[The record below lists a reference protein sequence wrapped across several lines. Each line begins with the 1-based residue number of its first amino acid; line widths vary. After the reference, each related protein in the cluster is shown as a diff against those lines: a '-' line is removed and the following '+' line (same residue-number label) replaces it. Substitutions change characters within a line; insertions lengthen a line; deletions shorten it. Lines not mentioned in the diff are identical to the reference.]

1 MTGRRPPTP
10 AACRRP
16 GVQAAR
22 PRSPASL
29 TRRQA
34 EVLAWLRE
42 TLPTLD
48 HPPTLDEVCA
58 ALGLSSRGSLHKHVQ
73 ALVVAGLIE
82 PMNGRQR
89 GIVLCPEQPAPHQ
102 VVPVLPV
109 RTQGQTLPLLGR
121 VAAGQPIDALED
133 DAVIEVGAGW
143 TGRADHYALTVRGD
157 SMIDEGIHDG
167 DVVVI
172 EHRTSARNGE
182 IVVALIDGE
191 AATLKRIEQ
200 RPGQVVLHPANP
212 AFQPLVFAPARV
224 TIRGVVKGLIR
235 RYG

>member
-1 MTGRRPPTP
+1 
-10 AACRRP
+10 
-16 GVQAAR
+16 VQAAR

-200 RPGQVVLHPANP
+200 RLGQVVLHPANP

>member
-1 MTGRRPPTP
+1 
-10 AACRRP
+10 
-16 GVQAAR
+16 VQATK

-34 EVLAWLRE
+34 QVLAWLRE
-42 TLPTLD
+42 TLPALD

-73 ALVVAGLIE
+73 ALVVAGLVE

-89 GIVLCPEQPAPHQ
+89 GIVLSPGQPASRQ
-102 VVPVLPV
+102 AVPVVPV
-109 RTQGQTLPLLGR
+109 RTQGPTLPLLGR
-121 VAAGQPIDALED
+121 VAAGQPIDALEE

-143 TGRADHYALTVRGD
+143 AGRADHYALTVRGD
-157 SMIDEGIHDG
+157 SMVDEGIHDG
-167 DVVVI
+167 DVVVV

-200 RPGQVVLHPANP
+200 RPGRVVLHPANSSM
-212 AFQPLVFAPARV
+212 QPLVFDPAQV

>member
-1 MTGRRPPTP
+1 M
-10 AACRRP
+10 
-16 GVQAAR
+16 QAAR

-102 VVPVLPV
+102 VVPILPV

>member
-1 MTGRRPPTP
+1 MPQAPP
-10 AACRRP
+10 
-16 GVQAAR
+16 
-22 PRSPASL
+22 SL

-34 EVLAWLRE
+34 QILAWMRD
-42 TLPTLD
+42 TLPAMD

-73 ALVVAGLIE
+73 ALVEAGLVE

-89 GIVLCPEQPAPHQ
+89 GIVLSPARQ
-102 VVPVLPV
+102 ASWRAGSVSSA
-109 RTQGQTLPLLGR
+109 RTHGGTLPLLGR
-121 VAAGQPIDALED
+121 VAAGQPIDALEE

-143 TGRADHYALTVRGD
+143 AGRADYYGLTVRGD
-157 SMIDEGIHDG
+157 SMTDEGIHDG
-167 DVVVI
+167 DVVVV

-200 RPGQVVLHPANP
+200 HPGRVVLHPANSSM
-212 AFQPLVFAPARV
+212 QPLVFDPAQV

>member
-1 MTGRRPPTP
+1 M
-10 AACRRP
+10 
-16 GVQAAR
+16 QATR

-34 EVLAWLRE
+34 QVLAWLRE
-42 TLPTLD
+42 TLPALD

-73 ALVVAGLIE
+73 ALVVAGLVE

-89 GIVLCPEQPAPHQ
+89 GIVLCPGQPASRQ
-102 VVPVLPV
+102 AVPVVPV
-109 RTQGQTLPLLGR
+109 RTQRPTLPLLGR
-121 VAAGQPIDALED
+121 VAAGQPIDALEE
-133 DAVIEVGAGW
+133 DAVIEVG
-143 TGRADHYALTVRGD
+143 ADHYALTVRGD

-167 DVVVI
+167 DVVVV

-200 RPGQVVLHPANP
+200 RPGRVVLHPANSSMR
-212 AFQPLVFAPARV
+212 PLVFDPAQV

>member
-102 VVPVLPV
+102 VVPILPV

>member
-1 MTGRRPPTP
+1 M
-10 AACRRP
+10 
-16 GVQAAR
+16 QAAR

-200 RPGQVVLHPANP
+200 RPGQVLLHPANP

>member
-1 MTGRRPPTP
+1 M
-10 AACRRP
+10 
-16 GVQAAR
+16 QAAR

-200 RPGQVVLHPANP
+200 RLGQVVLHPANP

>member
-1 MTGRRPPTP
+1 MRSPRPLPIPPRFQPASAQVRP
-10 AACRRP
+10 AAP
-16 GVQAAR
+16 
-22 PRSPASL
+22 SL

-34 EVLAWLRE
+34 QLLAWLRD
-42 TLPTLD
+42 TRPGLD
-48 HPPTLDEVCA
+48 PAPTLDEVCR

-73 ALVVAGLIE
+73 ALVEAGLVE

-89 GIVLCPEQPAPHQ
+89 GIVLSPAARAPG
-102 VVPVLPV
+102 PSAAAAPARV
-109 RTQGQTLPLLGR
+109 RGATLPLLGR
-121 VAAGQPIDALED
+121 VAAGRPIDAIED
-133 DAVIEVGAGW
+133 DALYEVGAEW
-143 TGRADHYALTVRGD
+143 AGRPDHYALVVRGD

-167 DVVVI
+167 DVVVV

-182 IVVALIDGE
+182 IVVALIDGD

-200 RPGQVVLHPANP
+200 RPGRVILHPANSSLQ
-212 AFQPLVFAPARV
+212 ALVFDPAQV

>member
-1 MTGRRPPTP
+1 MPQAPP
-10 AACRRP
+10 
-16 GVQAAR
+16 
-22 PRSPASL
+22 SL

-34 EVLAWLRE
+34 QILAWLRD
-42 TLPTLD
+42 TLPAMD

-73 ALVVAGLIE
+73 ALVEAGLVE

-89 GIVLCPEQPAPHQ
+89 GIVLSPARQ
-102 VVPVLPV
+102 ASWRAGSVSSA
-109 RTQGQTLPLLGR
+109 RTHGGTLPLLGR
-121 VAAGQPIDALED
+121 VAAGQPIDALEE

-143 TGRADHYALTVRGD
+143 AGRADYYGLTVRGD

-167 DVVVI
+167 DVVVV

-200 RPGQVVLHPANP
+200 RPGRVVLHPANSSM
-212 AFQPLVFAPARV
+212 QPLVFDPAQV

>member
-1 MTGRRPPTP
+1 
-10 AACRRP
+10 
-16 GVQAAR
+16 VQAAR

-102 VVPVLPV
+102 VVPILPV

>member
-1 MTGRRPPTP
+1 
-10 AACRRP
+10 
-16 GVQAAR
+16 VQAAR

-121 VAAGQPIDALED
+121 VAAGQPIDALEE

-143 TGRADHYALTVRGD
+143 AGRADHYALTVRGD

-200 RPGQVVLHPANP
+200 RLGQVVLHPANP

>member
-1 MTGRRPPTP
+1 M
-10 AACRRP
+10 
-16 GVQAAR
+16 QAAR

>member
-1 MTGRRPPTP
+1 MPKAPP
-10 AACRRP
+10 
-16 GVQAAR
+16 
-22 PRSPASL
+22 SL

-34 EVLAWLRE
+34 RILAWLRD
-42 TLPTLD
+42 TLPALD

-73 ALVVAGLIE
+73 ALVEAGLVE

-89 GIVLCPEQPAPHQ
+89 GIVLSPPRQTSRRAGSASPERA
-102 VVPVLPV
+102 
-109 RTQGQTLPLLGR
+109 QGRTLPLLGR
-121 VAAGQPIDALED
+121 VAAGQPIDALDED
-133 DAVIEVGAGW
+133 AEIEVGAGW
-143 TGRADHYALTVRGD
+143 AGRVDHYALTVRGD
-157 SMIDEGIHDG
+157 SMIDEGILDG

-172 EHRTSARNGE
+172 EHRSSARNGE

-200 RPGQVVLHPANP
+200 RPGRVVLHPANSSM
-212 AFQPLVFAPARV
+212 QPLVFDPAQV